1 MDKISNPSEITCVSL
16 DEVKTV
22 TNVPRPQISD
32 RDAEIM
38 LRGDGEGAAVLGLR
52 AKYCDESKIDE

>member
-1 MDKISNPSEITCVSL
+1 
-16 DEVKTV
+16 
-22 TNVPRPQISD
+22 
-32 RDAEIM
+32 M